1 MQELNTLKK
10 KVVIK
15 KPAVDRPRRISKE
28 VTAMGWIEDA
38 FGNVLMVKQ
47 KRGKKLWALPGGK
60 VESPERVDA
69 GLRREIK
76 EETGLDVAQAT
87 FLTIFDRP
95 DKSNLTFLYRVRVKP
110 GGNMKPQATEIAE
123 IQSRS
128 ALPRDA
134 TPSLRYFWKLM
145 RSAQIG

>member
-1 MQELNTLKK
+1 LSAPKK
-10 KVVIK
+10 KTAVK
-15 KPAVDRPRRISKE
+15 KPAAERPRRISKE

-60 VESPERVDA
+60 VEGHERVDL

-76 EETGLDVAQAT
+76 EETGLDVMQAT
-87 FLTIFDRP
+87 FITVFDRP
-95 DKSNLTFLYRVRVKP
+95 DKSNLTFLYRVRVKA
-110 GGNMKPQATEIAE
+110 GGNMKPQPTEIAE
-123 IQSRS
+123 IQSRA
-128 ALPRDA
+128 ALPRQA

-145 RSAQIG
+145 RSSSAE